1 MNGFSPLVIAKESI
15 PQLRFPRADVLSD
28 PEARKERAEK
38 LYKAML
44 LGNGHKVKVKIVFDD
59 VEGTKAVE
67 TTVWE
72 TSEDNV
78 LLKGGA
84 HIPVHAIRDVLL

>member
-1 MNGFSPLVIAKESI
+1 MPYTIIPKESI
-15 PQLRFPRADVLSD
+15 PALRFPKSDVL
-28 PEARKERAEK
+28 PEGEARKERAEK

-44 LGNGHKVKVKIVFDD
+44 LGNGYKVKVKIIFEDL
-59 VEGTKAVE
+59 EGIKAVE

-78 LLKGGA
+78 LLKGGVNL
-84 HIPVHAIRDVLL
+84 PVHAVRDVLL